1 MSFIIAG
8 CALLLALLAGIVL
21 DDVGVRRPTRRDLP
35 SSISLTLF
43 LSGSSLGLS
52 VGARNHPGSC
62 SQTAAFPARIS

>member
-35 SSISLTLF
+35 SSISLTF
-43 LSGSSLGLS
+43 VSER
-52 VGARNHPGSC
+52 V
-62 SQTAAFPARIS
+62 